1 LIWGGGFGYLNGAM
15 SAVKF
20 CLALAGGLFLS
31 FCVWGAPPEVDA
43 AAELPRFP
51 AVEASNAVN
60 TLRLREGFHAELVAA
75 EPLIQ
80 SPVAA
85 CFDENG
91 RMFVAEMI
99 GYSERFN
106 ESVDRI
112 VMLEDTNGDGVYDK
126 ATVFA
131 DGLLWPTG
139 LIWANGGLYAA
150 TTPNLYFFE
159 DTTGSGKAN
168 VKKIIYSGFGFGGA
182 RKVRDMRDINVQGV
196 VNSLEWGLDNKI
208 HGATGPNG
216 GMVTNLAVPS
226 EPPLDLDGRNFAFDP
241 RTLWLEAEEGGG
253 QYGMSFDSRGRKFTC
268 SNSDH
273 IDAFM
278 YESRY
283 GGRNPW
289 FAMPP
294 AMVSIAADGAAG
306 EVFRISP
313 EEPWR
318 VLRTQWRVA
327 GLASGPVEG
336 GGRSSGYFT
345 GASGLTIYRGN
356 AFPPEFLDNSFVG
369 EVAFNLVHRDVIT
382 EHDGQLAANRA
393 LDETNREFLA
403 STDTWFRPVDF
414 ANAPDGTLYVIDMHR
429 EIIEHPW
436 SLPEQLKKHL
446 DLNSGNDRG
455 RIFRIAPDGF
465 KEPPPPRLGTATTRE
480 LVALLDHPNGWHRD
494 TAQRLLWER
503 QDKSAIGPLW
513 QMLTNGSRF
522 GRLHALHALDG
533 LGALKNKQIPMGND
547 PDWTVRAHELALQ
560 NILPRVQAAA
570 SDPSPEVRRQLA
582 FNVGNGRGLPMYY
595 LASVLKKD
603 PDDPWLRM
611 AAMSSL
617 RVGGGKLFE
626 MLSSD
631 SEFRA
636 RPSGQ
641 EFLRELVEL
650 IGAQNDSPG
659 VSNVFR
665 FIASNNNLA
674 VSFALAGSLGN
685 GLKRAGKSL
694 AGGQLDALFDRAR
707 AAAADGS
714 PPEALRVSAIELL
727 GSTDYEQSGAGLLAL
742 LNSNQPAAV
751 QLAAAGTLAK
761 FSATN
766 VGPELARR
774 LPDYVPAVRTDVI
787 ETLLARPGRA
797 MALLAA
803 IEAGTLPMHELTTAQ
818 ITFLRS
824 HRDAGVKAA
833 ARRILGP
840 PAGANLQQV
849 IARYLPALALK
860 GTAAHGREIYLQRCS
875 LCHRLGGAG
884 HEVGPDLVT
893 VKSSGK
899 EKILINILDPNREVA
914 PQYQAY
920 EVDLK
925 DGDSLVG
932 LIVNETANSLTVRQ
946 PYGKEQVALLSNV
959 ARKKCQNQSLMP
971 EGLEAGLEPRD
982 FADLLEYIS
991 TADNK

>member
-1 LIWGGGFGYLNGAM
+1 M
-15 SAVKF
+15 SAAKKF
-20 CLALAGGLFLS
+20 LFLVVGLILS
-31 FCVWGAPPEVDA
+31 SSANGAPPEVDPGKD
-43 AAELPRFP
+43 LPRFP
-51 AVEASNAVN
+51 VVEARDAVK
-60 TLRLREGFHAELVAA
+60 TIRVREGFHVDLVAA

-106 ESVDRI
+106 ERVDRI
-112 VMLEDTNGDGVYDK
+112 VMLEDTHGNGVYDK
-126 ATVFA
+126 STVFA

-139 LIWANGGLYAA
+139 LIWANGGLYVA
-150 TTPNLYFFE
+150 TTPDLYFLK
-159 DTTGSGKAN
+159 DTTGSGKAD
-168 VKKIIYSGFGFGGA
+168 VKQIVYSGFGFGTA
-182 RKVRDMRDINVQGV
+182 RKVKGMRDVNVQGV
-196 VNSLEWGLDNKI
+196 VNGLNWGLDNKI

-216 GMVTNLAVPS
+216 GILTNLAVPS
-226 EPPLDLDGRNFAFDP
+226 QPPLSLDGRNFAFDP
-241 RTLWLEAEEGGG
+241 RTLRIEAEEGGG

-278 YESRY
+278 YEARY
-283 GGRNPW
+283 GGRNPF

-294 AMVSIAADGAAG
+294 ALLPIAADGPAG

-356 AFPPEFLDNSFVG
+356 AFPREFLDNSFVG

-382 EHDGQLAANRA
+382 FTNGVPVADRAA
-393 LDETNREFLA
+393 DEKDREFLA
-403 STDTWFRPVDF
+403 STDTWFRPVMF

-465 KEPPPPRLGTATTRE
+465 KAPPPPRLGAASTAE

-494 TAQRLLWER
+494 TAQRLLYER
-503 QDKSAIGPLW
+503 QDKAAIAPLW

-522 GRLHALHALDG
+522 GRLYALHALDG
-533 LGALKNKQIPMGND
+533 LGALNRQPGRMGD
-547 PDWTVRAHELALQ
+547 RDWTVRAHALKLTSHTGQ
-560 NILPRVQAAA
+560 GLPQAKREYEAAA
-570 SDPSPEVRRQLA
+570 FDLSPEVRRQLA
-582 FNVGNGRGLPMYY
+582 FTVGDFPADMRIPI
-595 LASVLKKD
+595 LASVLMSD
-603 PDDPWLRM
+603 PDDFWLRA

-617 RVGGGKLFE
+617 SNGAGALFDT
-626 MLSSD
+626 LSTD
-631 SEFRA
+631 HDFCA

-641 EFLRELVEL
+641 EFLRGLAEL
-650 IGAQNDSPG
+650 IGAQDDPASVWHVFQFIINGNDPAISFNL
-659 VSNVFR
+659 VS
-665 FIASNNNLA
+665 
-674 VSFALAGSLGN
+674 SLGH
-685 GLKRAGKSL
+685 GLKRAGQSL
-694 AGGQLDALFDRAR
+694 SDIDKADRLSGLFDRAR
-707 AAAADGS
+707 IAASDSASA
-714 PPEALRVSAIELL
+714 ETLRVSAIRLL
-727 GSTDYEQSGAGLLAL
+727 GMTSYYQSGAGLLAL
-742 LNSNQPAAV
+742 LSSNQPAAV
-751 QLAAAGTLAK
+751 QLAVVGTLAK
-761 FSATN
+761 FSSTN

-774 LPDYVPAVRTDVI
+774 LPDYAPPVRTDVI
-787 ETLLARPGRA
+787 ETLLARPDRA
-797 MALLAA
+797 LALLQAVV
-803 IEAGTLPMHELTTAQ
+803 AGKLRIHDLTTAQ

-824 HRDAGVKAA
+824 HRDAGVQAA

-840 PAGANLQQV
+840 PANPNLQQV
-849 IARYLPALALK
+849 IADYLPALSLK

-875 LCHRLGGAG
+875 SCHRLGGAG
-884 HEVGPDLVT
+884 HQLGPDLVT
-893 VKSSGK
+893 VKTSGK
-899 EKILINILDPNREVA
+899 EKILVNILDPNREVA
-914 PQYQAY
+914 PPYQAY
-920 EVDLK
+920 EVELR

-932 LIVNETANSLTVRQ
+932 IIVNETANSLTVRQ
-946 PYGKEQVALLSNV
+946 PYGKEQVVLLTDV

-971 EGLEAGLEPRD
+971 EGLEAGLNPQD
-982 FADLLEYIS
+982 FADLLEYIC
-991 TADNK
+991 TAEAK